1 MRSVTIEARPLS
13 DSFAAE
19 IIGIDLSDDHG
30 PGVIDEIKALW
41 WQYEILLFRGQS
53 MSETD
58 EARFSAKLGPL
69 EIHLRHEYLSR
80 ETPEILYI
88 SNIVEDG
95 REIGILSNNDVG
107 WHYDQIY
114 LPKPAVGSLL
124 YAVELPQSAGA
135 TYFADMICAFER
147 LPADV
152 KARLEGKRAIQS
164 YAAFNRLY
172 SVPTDEEQTKQTQ
185 DIDQPVIR
193 THPYSGRKSLYI
205 CAGMTTRILD
215 LPQSESDELLAY
227 LFEWCVRPEF
237 VYRHEWQL
245 GDAILW
251 DNASTIHRRDLFDT
265 NERRLMKRT
274 TILPLPAVAVP
285 V

>member
-1 MRSVTIEARPLS
+1 VAIEVKPLS
-13 DSFAAE
+13 DTFAAE
-19 IIGIDLSDDHG
+19 VVGIDLSDDHG
-30 PGVIDEIKALW
+30 PQLIDEIKALW
-41 WQYEILLFRGQS
+41 WQHQILVFRGQS
-53 MSETD
+53 MSEAE

-124 YAVELPQSAGA
+124 YAVALPRTGGA
-135 TYFADMICAFER
+135 TCFADMIAALER
-147 LPADV
+147 LPPEVEA
-152 KARLEGKRAIQS
+152 KLEGKRAIQS
-164 YAAFNRLY
+164 YAAFNRVY
-172 SVPTDEEQTKQTQ
+172 SVPTDEEQTKRTQ

-193 THPYSGRKSLYI
+193 THPYSRRKSLYV

-215 LPQSESDELLAY
+215 MPQGESDELLAY

-237 VYRHEWQL
+237 VYAHEWRL

-251 DNASTIHRRDLFDT
+251 DNASTIHRRDPFDA
-265 NERRLMKRT
+265 NESRLMKRT
-274 TILPLPAVAVP
+274 TILPLPEVAVP

>member
-1 MRSVTIEARPLS
+1 MAFQVRQLS
-13 DSFAAE
+13 PSFAAE
-19 IIGIDLSDDHG
+19 VIAINLSDDHA
-30 PGVIDEIKALW
+30 PEVVDEIKQLW
-41 WQYEILLFRGQS
+41 WQHQILLFRGQS
-53 MSETD
+53 MDEAE
-58 EARFSAKLGPL
+58 EARFSGKLGPL

-80 ETPEILYI
+80 ETPQILYV

-95 REIGILSNNDVG
+95 RQIGILSNTDVG

-114 LPKPAVGSLL
+114 LPKPAVGSML
-124 YAVELPQSAGA
+124 YAVELPQNDGD
-135 TYFADMICAFER
+135 TYFADMITAYER
-147 LPADV
+147 LPAEI
-152 KARLEGKRAIQS
+152 KAKLEGKRAVQS
-164 YAAFNRLY
+164 YAAFNRIY
-172 SVPTDEEQTKQTQ
+172 SVPTDEEQTKKSQ
-185 DIDQPVIR
+185 DIDQPVVR

-215 LPQSESDELLAY
+215 MPAQESDELLDY
-227 LFEWCVRPEF
+227 LFDWCVRPEF

-251 DNASTIHRRDLFDT
+251 DNASTIHRRDPFDT

-274 TILPLPAVAVP
+274 TILPQPEVAVP

>member
-1 MRSVTIEARPLS
+1 MTIQIRELS
-13 DSFAAE
+13 PSFAAE
-19 IIGIDLSDDHG
+19 VLGIDLSDDHG
-30 PGVIDEIKALW
+30 PDVVDEIKRLW
-41 WQYEILLFRGQS
+41 WQHQILLFRGQTID
-53 MSETD
+53 EVE
-58 EARFSAKLGPL
+58 EARFSGKLGPL

-80 ETPEILYI
+80 ETPEILYV

-95 REIGILSNNDVG
+95 RQIGILSNNDVG

-114 LPKPAVGSLL
+114 LPKPAVGSML
-124 YAVELPQSAGA
+124 YAVELPQNDGD
-135 TYFADMICAFER
+135 TYFADMTTAFER
-147 LPADV
+147 LPARI
-152 KARLEGKRAIQS
+152 KSKLEGKRAIQS
-164 YAAFNRLY
+164 YATFNRTY
-172 SVPTDEEQTKQTQ
+172 SVPTDEDQTKKSP

-205 CAGMTTRILD
+205 CAGMTTRILGM
-215 LPQSESDELLAY
+215 PEQESDELLAY

-251 DNASTIHRRDLFDT
+251 DNASTIHRRDPFDT
-265 NERRLMKRT
+265 NQRRLMKRT
-274 TILPLPAVAVP
+274 TILPQPEVAVP